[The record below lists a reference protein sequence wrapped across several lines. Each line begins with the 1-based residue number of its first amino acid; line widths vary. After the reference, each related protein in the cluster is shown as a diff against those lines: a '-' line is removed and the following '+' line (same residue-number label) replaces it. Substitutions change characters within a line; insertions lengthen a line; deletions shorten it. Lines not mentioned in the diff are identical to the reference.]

1 MQLLMGS
8 ATSTR
13 ALLLTFA
20 IAIVV
25 LIFGTS
31 LLLYDLRQTDIQ
43 QAKYQLTGL
52 SRILAEQTSKSLESI
67 SLVMRSAEER
77 LSDPLGRRLD
87 LDDNPVTFLLKA
99 RASGLPQLRSL
110 FILDQRGNLA
120 NSSLADLSEPLSLA
134 DRSYYQHFLSNP
146 KTEFY
151 LSPPMRSRLDQ
162 EWSIFISTPLLDEA
176 KKLRGILVASI
187 RLDYFYALYRQI
199 APDLADDIELLN
211 EQGQLI
217 AGFPHSIDSA
227 GSIVKELPLP
237 APSISGTPD
246 TRRVIQVA
254 LNGVSGYVG
263 QSRVKDYPLTINL
276 FYSENRI
283 LAPWRKIATTVIVGV
298 GFIVLL
304 ILLATLS
311 LMSHIKQVDSMTR
324 ALRKQD
330 ERLQQLIH
338 SVQDAI
344 VTVDTALRIVMVNHA
359 AKKMFGMPDS
369 GKDGTEL
376 TSYLNEDSAKK
387 LALWLHEGHEQP
399 EQSQSNLEEI
409 IALSPDGEK
418 LVLEASY
425 SSVRVQGQRYL
436 TLVLRDISERQRA
449 ELALRESNRQL
460 KELTGMLQQV
470 REDERSR
477 IAREMHDELGQLI
490 TGIRFELR
498 WLESRLPAE
507 RNDLSTKLGSMVKQL
522 DVTIASV
529 RRITT
534 ELHPLILD
542 DLGLTA
548 AAGWLVDQF
557 AQRTGIKT
565 NLRLPETEPAR
576 GGALALAL
584 FRIMQES
591 LTNIAKYA
599 QATTVDICLQGTPN
613 HWELTIKD
621 NGIGFVTQVEKRE
634 GFGLIGMRERATLL
648 GGSFAVDSA
657 MGRGTQIDVILPAE
671 NAQRQG

>member
-1 MQLLMGS
+1 
-8 ATSTR
+8 
-13 ALLLTFA
+13 
-20 IAIVV
+20 
-25 LIFGTS
+25 
-31 LLLYDLRQTDIQ
+31 
-43 QAKYQLTGL
+43 
-52 SRILAEQTSKSLESI
+52 
-67 SLVMRSAEER
+67 
-77 LSDPLGRRLD
+77 
-87 LDDNPVTFLLKA
+87 
-99 RASGLPQLRSL
+99 
-110 FILDQRGNLA
+110 
-120 NSSLADLSEPLSLA
+120 
-134 DRSYYQHFLSNP
+134 
-146 KTEFY
+146 
-151 LSPPMRSRLDQ
+151 
-162 EWSIFISTPLLDEA
+162 
-176 KKLRGILVASI
+176 
-187 RLDYFYALYRQI
+187 
-199 APDLADDIELLN
+199 
-211 EQGQLI
+211 
-217 AGFPHSIDSA
+217 
-227 GSIVKELPLP
+227 
-237 APSISGTPD
+237 
-246 TRRVIQVA
+246 
-254 LNGVSGYVG
+254 
-263 QSRVKDYPLTINL
+263 
-276 FYSENRI
+276 
-283 LAPWRKIATTVIVGV
+283 
-298 GFIVLL
+298 
-304 ILLATLS
+304 
-311 LMSHIKQVDSMTR
+311 
-324 ALRKQD
+324 
-330 ERLQQLIH
+330 
-338 SVQDAI
+338 
-344 VTVDTALRIVMVNHA
+344 
-359 AKKMFGMPDS
+359 MFGMPDN

-399 EQSQSNLEEI
+399 EQNQSNLEEI

-591 LTNIAKYA
+591 LTNVAKYA
-599 QATTVDICLQGTPN
+599 QATAVEICLQGTPD
-613 HWELTIKD
+613 HWALTIKD
-621 NGIGFVTQVEKRE
+621 NGIGFVTHLEKRE